1 MRTRLAAVLLL
12 AFSAPS
18 LAKEDG
24 LKSWEKIHA
33 VLSHPRCA
41 NCHTP
46 DNHPRWG
53 SAADGSAKF
62 HAMNVMRGAD
72 GMGNPGMRCSTC
84 HGEQNSAKE
93 HAPPGA
99 HNWHLAP
106 VEMVWFG
113 QSSAQI
119 CAQIKDPAKNGNR
132 TLADIAGHV
141 RKDALVA
148 WGWAPGPG
156 RDPAPGSAEETF
168 AAIEAWAAAG
178 APCPAQ

>member
-1 MRTRLAAVLLL
+1 MKAKLALAALFSFSIP
-12 AFSAPS
+12 AFAQ
-18 LAKEDG
+18 EDG
-24 LKSWEKIHA
+24 SKAWEKINA

-46 DNHPRWG
+46 DDHPRWG
-53 SAADGSAKF
+53 ADGSAKF

-84 HGEQNSAKE
+84 HGEANSAKE

-113 QSSAQI
+113 QTSAQI
-119 CAQIKDPAKNGNR
+119 CAQIKDPLKNGNR
-132 TLADIAGHV
+132 TLADIAEHV

-148 WGWAPGPG
+148 WGWAPGPS
-156 RDPAPGSAEETF
+156 REPAPGSAEETY
-168 AAIEAWAAAG
+168 AALNAWAAAG